1 MRVEMQERFRRGFS
15 MPLPP
20 LEQADILPIAKALAD
35 TDFGFTGTELAL
47 LIPQCRFV
55 DTDPT
60 ITKHKRLYNAF
71 VEHIMREQSTK
82 CIYTFI
88 QEVLKPARGLND
100 FANHEKRRLKV
111 NEVLMLHGVEIN
123 EKGQFIAISKAE
135 TVSEVQRRTKNLQ
148 QRLYGYSAHSYVLKC
163 CRAELLQENYFHAV
177 LEAAKSLLDRIRD
190 MTGLIEDGTALVDKA
205 LSVKNPMIAMNSLRT
220 ESERNQQNGLR
231 EMINGVI
238 HMVRNVTAHEL
249 KIRWDINEKDAVEIL
264 ALISTLHK
272 YLDSCVKVPTTHI

>member
-1 MRVEMQERFRRGFS
+1 MKERLQGGLA

-20 LEQADILPIAKALAD
+20 LQQADILLVAKALAD

-47 LIPQCRFV
+47 LIQQCRFV

-60 ITKHKRLYNAF
+60 MTKYKRLYNAF
-71 VEHIMREQSTK
+71 VERVTREQSAK
-82 CIYTFI
+82 CIYVFI
-88 QEVLKPARGLND
+88 QEVLKPARGLD
-100 FANHEKRRLKV
+100 HFSNHEKRRLKV

-123 EKGQFIAISKAE
+123 EKGQFIAILKAE
-135 TVSEVQRRTKNLQ
+135 TVSEVQRRTKNLHH
-148 QRLYGYSAHSYVLKC
+148 RLYGYNAHSYVLKC

-190 MTGLIEDGTALVDKA
+190 MTGLTEDGTALVDKA
-205 LSVKNPMIAMNSLRT
+205 LSVKNPMITMSSLRT

-238 HMVRNVTAHEL
+238 HTHGKKCYRSRIE
-249 KIRWDINEKDAVEIL
+249 
-264 ALISTLHK
+264 
-272 YLDSCVKVPTTHI
+272 DSLGHQ